1 MKNGRVKYEV
11 FGEYSDEHRLLQN
24 IVVYDEVCTKEM
36 LDRLG
41 RQLAKQ
47 FANRLIVVVNV
58 FAKNEATSRRSHK
71 LKTVS
76 TTTGVRDHLQARYV
90 RSREIGLHQLMI
102 YPGDVRLVPQVIRY
116 P

>member
-58 FAKNEATSRRSHK
+58 FAKNEATSRSSHR